1 MRLLETRRGRLE
13 DEGEGDGL
21 LRGRLEEGEGL
32 RDGALGIGRRDPGL
46 RGEPPLSW
54 GDFRVENGDQSESLG
69 CSRLRLL
76 FDEFS

>member
-1 MRLLETRRGRLE
+1 MTVLETRRGRL
-13 DEGEGDGL
+13 DEGEGL
-21 LRGRLEEGEGL
+21 L
-32 RDGALGIGRRDPGL
+32 DGALGVGRRAVGL
-46 RGEPPLSW
+46 RGGPPLSW